1 MCGSQWYKGSS
12 PLPLPASQI
21 FCNPRGAQGRAP
33 FCRGRD
39 HFSPD
44 KNKFAATASSVAQLG
59 SVATGE
65 LHRRDSP
72 PSTSRRLQK
81 SAGSRHSGP
90 RFVCGLRVLA
100 GPRMGCG
107 ASAASAQRADAAGS
121 GYSATEPRESAAS
134 RPAAPLV
141 VDVESARALAPGA
154 AAAGPPSLNTLEAK
168 HSSLADNWEKQ
179 RRESQK
185 VQRQSSRDA
194 G

>member
-1 MCGSQWYKGSS
+1 MATCRVNGQQAHRASAFDQ
-12 PLPLPASQI
+12 LPDAQI
-21 FCNPRGAQGRAP
+21 GRGAPVGPRAWGRAASL
-33 FCRGRD
+33 C
-39 HFSPD
+39 
-44 KNKFAATASSVAQLG
+44 AA
-59 SVATGE
+59 
-65 LHRRDSP
+65 P
-72 PSTSRRLQK
+72 
-81 SAGSRHSGP
+81 
-90 RFVCGLRVLA
+90 LA

-107 ASAASAQRADAAGS
+107 ASAASVQRADAAGA
-121 GYSATEPRESAAS
+121 GYAATEPRESAAS

-141 VDVESARALAPGA
+141 VDVESARALAPGAA

>member
-1 MCGSQWYKGSS
+1 
-12 PLPLPASQI
+12 
-21 FCNPRGAQGRAP
+21 
-33 FCRGRD
+33 
-39 HFSPD
+39 
-44 KNKFAATASSVAQLG
+44 
-59 SVATGE
+59 
-65 LHRRDSP
+65 
-72 PSTSRRLQK
+72 
-81 SAGSRHSGP
+81 
-90 RFVCGLRVLA
+90 
-100 GPRMGCG
+100 MGCG
-107 ASAASAQRADAAGS
+107 ASAASVQRADAAGA

-141 VDVESARALAPGA
+141 VDVESARTLAPPGA

>member
-1 MCGSQWYKGSS
+1 
-12 PLPLPASQI
+12 
-21 FCNPRGAQGRAP
+21 
-33 FCRGRD
+33 
-39 HFSPD
+39 
-44 KNKFAATASSVAQLG
+44 
-59 SVATGE
+59 
-65 LHRRDSP
+65 
-72 PSTSRRLQK
+72 
-81 SAGSRHSGP
+81 
-90 RFVCGLRVLA
+90 
-100 GPRMGCG
+100 MGCG
-107 ASAASAQRADAAGS
+107 ASAASVQRADAAGA